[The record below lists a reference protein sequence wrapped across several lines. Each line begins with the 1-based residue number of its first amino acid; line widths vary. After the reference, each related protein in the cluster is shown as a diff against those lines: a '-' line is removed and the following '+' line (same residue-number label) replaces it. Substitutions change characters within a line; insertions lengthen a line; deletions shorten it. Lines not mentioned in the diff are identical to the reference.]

1 MGMNFA
7 FLHGGGQG
15 GWVWAETIAALERQS
30 PGVGT
35 IALDAPG
42 CGAKRGRDTA
52 TLAQEDIVAD
62 LVADITASGLDE
74 VILVGHSNA
83 GTTIPAMLRLAP
95 GLFRRAVY
103 VTCCAPQPGQTVLQ
117 MMGTALHGENP
128 DEVGWPV
135 RRDERTPA
143 ERYDAMFCNDMDA
156 AAKAAFLAKL
166 GPDKWPDA
174 NTAYTGFHYDGLDGV
189 PATYV
194 LCLKDGSLPLPWQE
208 RFASRLGVER
218 RVYLDAGHQAMNTR
232 PEGLAEILL
241 HEYC

>member
-1 MGMNFA
+1 MAKNFA

-15 GWVWAETIAALERQS
+15 GWVWAELIAALQRQA
-30 PGVGT
+30 PDAKT

-42 CGAKRGRDTA
+42 CGAKRDRDTSA
-52 TLAQEDIVAD
+52 ISQAEIAEE
-62 LVADITASGLDE
+62 LVADVRAAGLTE

-83 GTTIPAMLRLAP
+83 GTTMPGMLRLGP
-95 GLFRRAVY
+95 DLFHRAVY
-103 VTCCAPQPGQTVLQ
+103 VTCCAPAPGQTVLQ

-135 RRDERTPA
+135 SRAAPPA
-143 ERYDAMFCNDMDA
+143 ERYDRMFCNDMDA
-156 AAKAAFLAKL
+156 DQKAALLARL
-166 GPDKWPDA
+166 GPDHWPAA
-174 NTAYTGFHYDGLDGV
+174 NMAHSDWQYGDV
-189 PATYV
+189 PAPSTYV

-208 RFASRLGVER
+208 RFASRHGVER

-241 HEYC
+241 AEARL